1 MMILCYID
9 LFALNQYIFTTNS
22 DSDKMDMICKCS
34 MDELPKLLV
43 DSYYSLDSDKIK
55 LLGNK
60 KYIEKIIPEILFAT
74 GDKILSIWLSKFIKP
89 LYNKQVPK

>member
-1 MMILCYID
+1 MILCYID
-9 LFALNQYIFTTNS
+9 LFALNQYVFITNS
-22 DSDKMDMICKCS
+22 DSDKMDMVGKCR

-60 KYIEKIIPEILFAT
+60 KYIEKIIPEMTEYNLT
-74 GDKILSIWLSKFIKP
+74 KYSK
-89 LYNKQVPK
+89 NKNLNIEVEE

>member
-1 MMILCYID
+1 MILCYID

-60 KYIEKIIPEILFAT
+60 KYIEKIIPEMTEYNLT
-74 GDKILSIWLSKFIKP
+74 KYSK
-89 LYNKQVPK
+89 NKNLNIEVEE